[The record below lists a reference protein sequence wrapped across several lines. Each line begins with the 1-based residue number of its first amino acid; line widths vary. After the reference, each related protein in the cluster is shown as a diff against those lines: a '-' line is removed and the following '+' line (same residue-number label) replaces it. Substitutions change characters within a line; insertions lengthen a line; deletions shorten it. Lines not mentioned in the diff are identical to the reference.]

1 MARHCPT
8 CNRSSDDIRF
18 FGEFCEICTIEKLG
32 RKIPTELKITI
43 CKRCDRLRFG
53 NEFIERDDALLGDL
67 LQKGFKEWDVKL
79 ISSTGDA
86 AIVELAKPDQHIDG
100 IRQEIKLIYQKQL
113 CPKCNRRAASYYEG
127 IIQLRGS
134 PERVQKMLQKLEKVF
149 EANDEFFSRVDPVNN
164 GINVFI
170 SSKKL
175 AAAFMSERGLK
186 PTMSYELY
194 GLKNGKK
201 LYRNT
206 YALHL
211 D

>member
-8 CNRSSDDIRF
+8 CNRTSDEARF
-18 FGEFCEICTIEKLG
+18 FGDFCEFCTIEKMG
-32 RKIPTELKITI
+32 RKIPTDIEITI
-43 CKRCDRLRFG
+43 CKRCGRLRNG
-53 NEFIERDDALLGDL
+53 KEFYESDEALLQDI
-67 LQKGFKEWDVKL
+67 LQKGFKQWDL
-79 ISSTGDA
+79 RLLSSTERA
-86 AIVELAKPDQHIDG
+86 AIVDLSKPDDNIDG
-100 IRQEIKLIYQKQL
+100 IRQEIELRYKKQL

-127 IIQLRGS
+127 IIQLRGD
-134 PERVQKMLQKLEKVF
+134 PERIQKMLKKLENVF
-149 EANDEFFSRVDPVNN
+149 EANDEFFSKVEEVGT
-164 GINVFI
+164 GIDVFI

-175 AAAFMSERGLK
+175 ASAFCAERGLK

-194 GLKNGKK
+194 GLKHGKK